1 MFDATWFLGICLQLS
16 WSYSKYMAGLKR
28 EEVLL
33 RRRSQLETTFSTA
46 SGTCARTHRFFLWAQ
61 LGSHIHGFWLLL
73 FRLNAGNHNN
83 EMTFCLFPTVKS
95 RLHFPRLWYYAA
107 VEAKVLSNWPA
118 PHVWTVSLGKSSAK
132 TATSAHPLIINV
144 LWTSQFQAIMNED
157 TWKWSIVQMVF

>member
-1 MFDATWFLGICLQLS
+1 MQLDFWAFVFSCRGPTPSIWQVWKERRCCWGDWVS
-16 WSYSKYMAGLKR
+16 WKPPSPR
-28 EEVLL
+28 PQVL
-33 RRRSQLETTFSTA
+33 
-46 SGTCARTHRFFLWAQ
+46 ARAHTHRFFLWAQ